1 MEISAQLAG
10 VAGEYYVAAELSQ
23 RGWVAAI
30 TMRNTR
36 GIDILVSSPDGRK
49 QVTIQCKTS
58 REPRKDWILSEKS
71 EDVVSDS
78 HFYVFVDLQ
87 EAGKRPNFHIIP
99 SAVVAKQISES
110 HAAWLEGKRKDGSQR
125 VDSSMRRFQDKE
137 DRHLERWEAL
147 GF

>member
-23 RGWVAAI
+23 RGLVAAI

-36 GIDILVSSPDGRK
+36 GIDILVSSSDGSR

-87 EAGKRPNFHIIP
+87 EAGKR
-99 SAVVAKQISES
+99 
-110 HAAWLEGKRKDGSQR
+110 
-125 VDSSMRRFQDKE
+125 
-137 DRHLERWEAL
+137 L
-147 GF
+147 G